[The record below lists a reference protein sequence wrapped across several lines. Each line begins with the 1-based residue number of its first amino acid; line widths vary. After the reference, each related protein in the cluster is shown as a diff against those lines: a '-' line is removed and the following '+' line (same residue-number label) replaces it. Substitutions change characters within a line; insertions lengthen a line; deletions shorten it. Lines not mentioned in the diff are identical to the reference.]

1 MEQRLGKTKN
11 NLIEDVMQN
20 TAKNSWTNINRIIHE
35 NNGTDV
41 TTSKTHREIIMDTK
55 FKQRLEQ
62 DAVGKSKVNF
72 LLQGIKE
79 WTPGKRQKYLSKLN
93 RIESNEIFKLRTR
106 MTKIKRNYK
115 GAYRN
120 LTCRGCNATEETQKH
135 VLEECTSIHQDE
147 TTKIYEEQYFTDNID
162 MLKETVKKI
171 KPILARLEQS
181 EAPPESGEGQPG
193 TRDSTR

>member
-1 MEQRLGKTKN
+1 
-11 NLIEDVMQN
+11 MQN

-62 DAVGKSKVNF
+62 DAEGKSKVNF

-181 EAPPESGEGQPG
+181 EAHPESGEGQPG
-193 TRDSTR
+193 TRDNTR